1 MYSAIHYRSIHN
13 VRRLASSGPS
23 SSRLADSSTNHPTT
37 TSPSSWR
44 LRHDPGPRRPLA
56 TIPSTGRIQKRR
68 YPSARAS
75 RTLRI
80 TRLNIV
86 DELDCAKAHERER
99 RRRAAYN
106 TLWYKCNQFLHMSPT
121 GALGEL
127 PTPRQ
132 RHVSSHEEWMETQ
145 PLRWHGFSQL
155 KTVEMCLGWEEEWE
169 QHGILVG
176 ECREWLDMS
185 LVWEVADMRDEDA
198 EVVGSILAGE
208 SVEGIRRDVKAI
220 KVEGDE
226 VREWLKGKVLEEKG
240 AVMDG
245 RCREIVGGVWSMVG
259 GEK

>member
-1 MYSAIHYRSIHN
+1 
-13 VRRLASSGPS
+13 
-23 SSRLADSSTNHPTT
+23 
-37 TSPSSWR
+37 
-44 LRHDPGPRRPLA
+44 
-56 TIPSTGRIQKRR
+56 
-68 YPSARAS
+68 
-75 RTLRI
+75 
-80 TRLNIV
+80 
-86 DELDCAKAHERER
+86 
-99 RRRAAYN
+99 
-106 TLWYKCNQFLHMSPT
+106 
-121 GALGEL
+121 
-127 PTPRQ
+127 
-132 RHVSSHEEWMETQ
+132 METQ

-208 SVEGIRRDVKAI
+208 SVEGVWRDVKATT
-220 KVEGDE
+220 VEGDE

-259 GEK
+259 GEN